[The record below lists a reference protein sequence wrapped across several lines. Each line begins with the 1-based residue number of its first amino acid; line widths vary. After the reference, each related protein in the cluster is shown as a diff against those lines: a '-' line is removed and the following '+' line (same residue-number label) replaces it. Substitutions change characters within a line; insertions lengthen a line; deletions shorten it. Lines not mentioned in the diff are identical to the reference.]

1 MARLTRNSYKRK
13 IIMFGI
19 MLFVSIALVSTGFA
33 AWVLSTQQVENKDG
47 NVTVGAVSDHSFVIT
62 FGEVKDQYN
71 ETVSTLNF
79 NFEPHKD
86 DDTGRVR
93 NDGTNF
99 ENMSLTFTGT
109 ITNFDYLGSYKVKMT
124 VPTEIQAAANA
135 GYIVLPAC
143 VGAEIELKTLEG
155 AMTRTSDDNGGT
167 ATFTY
172 KISFTWG
179 TVFGGVNP
187 GYYYDTNETGKAVEG
202 SVVKSTLEAFY
213 TAAHTADTEKYNI
226 TFTATAN

>member
-86 DDTGRVR
+86 DVTGRVR

-124 VPTEIQAAANA
+124 VPSKIQEAATA
-135 GYIVLPAC
+135 GYIVLPEC
-143 VGAEIELKTLEG
+143 VGTEVDLKTLGG

-179 TVFGGVNP
+179 DEKFGGMNP
-187 GYYYDTNETGKAVEG
+187 GYYYDTNEIGKAVEG

-213 TAAHTADTEKYNI
+213 TAAHTEEKYNI